1 MVAPLAIRAAAEL
14 ELRRRRRAPVRA
26 SSRATFGEWLAQ
38 ATPAYRWDWPHLR
51 LLQRELDRITTGE
64 NDRLIVLMP
73 PRHGKTECV
82 TVRYPVYRLEQRPG
96 LRFIQAAYNQTLAEK
111 FSRKSRRIAKE
122 RGLSLSGERKAASDW
137 ETEVGGGGRAVG
149 VGAGVAGH
157 GADLILIDDPIKNRE
172 EAESPT
178 YRERL
183 WEWFTDDIW
192 TRREPGAAVIV
203 TVTPWHHDDLVARIL
218 ASEDGPQWTVVRLP
232 ALAEAD
238 EDHPDPLGRAEGAAL
253 CPDRFDEAWLAT
265 QRVVMGE
272 YSFGSLYQ
280 CRPTPRTGNNF
291 PRGKVEIVDAVP
303 VGGHECRAWD
313 KAGTKDGGKR
323 SAGVRMKVVGGV
335 TYITD
340 VVLGQWAAAERE
352 ATIRTTAALDG
363 QNVRITLEQEPGS
376 GGKESAEATVRML
389 AGYRVTART
398 ATGDKMTRADPFAA
412 QWQAGNVKLLRAPWN
427 KVYLDEMELAPNG
440 KFLDQMDASA
450 MAFNDLTL
458 HSAGFQP
465 VRVRI

>member
-1 MVAPLAIRAAAEL
+1 MEAVPLAVRAAAEL
-14 ELRRRRRAPVRA
+14 ELRRRRA
-26 SSRATFGEWLAQ
+26 SAGKRVVSDRFGDWLKE
-38 ATPAYRWDWPHLR
+38 ATPGYRWDWPHLK
-51 LLQRELDRITTGE
+51 LLQHELDRVTRGE

-82 TVRYPVYRLEQRPG
+82 TVRYPVYRLERTPG

-111 FSRKSRRIAKE
+111 FSRKSRRIAKD
-122 RGLSLSGERKAASDW
+122 RAIALSAERKAASDW
-137 ETEVGGGGRAVG
+137 ETDDGGGGRAVG

-218 ASEDGPQWTVVRLP
+218 ASEDGKNWTVVRLP
-232 ALAEAD
+232 ALAEEND
-238 EDHPDPLGRAEGAAL
+238 LLGRKEGAAL
-253 CPDRFDEAWLAT
+253 CPDRFDEAWLDT
-265 QRVVMGE
+265 QRIVMGE

-291 PRGKVEIVDAVP
+291 PRGMVEIVDAVP

-323 SAGVRMKVVGGV
+323 SAGVRLKVVNGT
-335 TYITD
+335 TYILD

-352 ATIRTTAALDG
+352 KTIKTVAALDG
-363 QNVRITLEQEPGS
+363 QAVKIVLEQEPGS
-376 GGKESAEATVRML
+376 GGKESAEASVKML
-389 AGYRVTART
+389 QGYSVTART
-398 ATGDKMTRADPFAA
+398 VTGDKMTRADPFAA
-412 QWQAGNVKLLRAPWN
+412 QWQAGNVKLLKGPWN
-427 KVYLDEMELAPNG
+427 KGYLDEMELAPNG

-450 MAFNDLTL
+450 AGYNELTVHQIAFRQVGV
-458 HSAGFQP
+458 SYG
-465 VRVRI
+465 